1 MEKQKKKRNSSF
13 FKINFNE
20 MKNIRFVA
28 SQDFILIMCFKF
40 NTIEIKN

>member
-1 MEKQKKKRNSSF
+1 MEKQTKKKKFQF